1 MKIFNLKFK
10 IYNLKSKI
18 SDQSVKS
25 VKSVVRNM
33 PNFYKENDDIQFQ
46 FKHLDLDKVIELK
59 EEHFADKGA
68 YNYAPKNLKDAKDS
82 YDRILE
88 IVGDIAGNIIAPKAA
103 EADEEGAHF
112 EHGQV
117 TYAKATQEA
126 VEAFTKADLMGFTL
140 PRKYG
145 GLNCPITIFSMAIE
159 MVSRAEAG
167 LMTIVGLQDIAETIN
182 KFADEDIKAK
192 YLPRFSSGEVTGS
205 MALTEPDAGSDLQA
219 VQLKAFQ
226 DEHGQWYLNG
236 VKRFITN
243 GCGQISLVL
252 ARSEEGTKDGRGL
265 SMFLYERDEHM
276 RIRRIENK
284 LGIHS
289 SPTCELQF
297 NNAPA
302 LLVGKRKMG
311 LIRYVMSLMN
321 GARLAIAS
329 QAVGIAEAAYQEAKQ
344 YAEARVQFKKAIR
357 TIVPVYEMLATM
369 KLKVEAARTL
379 LYETGKIVDI
389 RDGLDHLSQKDPEK
403 AKELRSELKK
413 YSNYADLFTP
423 IAKAYATEIAN
434 EVAYDGIQIH
444 GGTGFMREFQA
455 ERHYRDARITN
466 IYEGTTQ
473 LQVVAAIGGVVNGT
487 AMERIHEYEAAF
499 DFSTVSDLHKPVKEM
514 AAILEKTIAYVKQK
528 DNSEFQEYHSRRLVE
543 MTTKVLIGYLMVR
556 DATYSYRK
564 REVAQFFLE
573 FAYPEVKMKGEII
586 TSDIQSLLHTHEEI
600 LEGAN

>member
-1 MKIFNLKFK
+1 
-10 IYNLKSKI
+10 
-18 SDQSVKS
+18 
-25 VKSVVRNM
+25 M
-33 PNFYKENDDIQFQ
+33 PNFYTENDDIQFQ
-46 FKHLDLDKVIELK
+46 FKHLDLDRVIELK
-59 EEHFADKGA
+59 EDHFADKGV
-68 YNYAPKNLKDAKDS
+68 YNYAPKNISDAKDS
-82 YDRILE
+82 YHRILK
-88 IVGDIAGNIIAPKAA
+88 IVGDIAGNIIDPKAA

-112 EHGQV
+112 EQGSV
-117 TYAKATQEA
+117 TYANATQEA
-126 VEAFTKADLMGFTL
+126 VEAFKKADLMGFTL

-145 GLNCPITIFSMAIE
+145 GLNCPVTIFSIAIE
-159 MVSRAEAG
+159 MVSQAEAG
-167 LMTIVGLQDIAETIN
+167 LMTIVGLQDISETIN
-182 KFADEDIKAK
+182 KFADDDIKAK
-192 YLPRFSSGEVTGS
+192 YLPRFASGEVTGS

-226 DEHGQWYLNG
+226 DERGQWYLNG

-265 SMFLYERDEHM
+265 SMFLYERDDKM
-276 RIRRIENK
+276 KIRRIENK

-321 GARLAIAS
+321 GARLAIAA
-329 QAVGIAEAAYQEAKQ
+329 QAVGIAEAAYQAAKQ
-344 YAEARVQFKKAIR
+344 YAAARVQFKKTIR
-357 TIVPVYEMLATM
+357 TIVPVYEMLANM
-369 KLKVEAARTL
+369 KVKIEAARTL
-379 LYETGKIVDI
+379 LYETAKIVDI
-389 RDGLDHLSQKDPEK
+389 RDGLEHAGQKDPEK
-403 AKELRSELKK
+403 AKAFRSDLKT

-444 GGTGFMREFQA
+444 GGTGFMKEFQA

-487 AMERIHEYEAAF
+487 AMERIHEYEVTC
-499 DFSTVSDLHKPVKEM
+499 DFATVSNLHKPVKEM
-514 AAILEKTIAYVKQK
+514 AALLEKAIAYVKDK
-528 DNSEFQEYHSRRLVE
+528 GDAEFQEYHSRRLVE
-543 MTTKVLIGYLMVR
+543 MTTKVILGYLMVR
-556 DATYSYRK
+556 DASFSYRK

-573 FAYPEVKMKGEII
+573 FAHPEVKMKSEII
-586 TSDIQSLLHTHEEI
+586 TADIHSLLHTHEEI